1 MLRTLLA
8 VALALAVALPALAAT
23 PVNIN
28 KADAA
33 TIAASLDGVGK
44 SKAEA
49 IVAWRDA
56 HGPFKTLDDLA
67 QVKGMGPATL
77 KRNSDAIQFSGN
89 AAGAPAKAPKAAK
102 AKSKAKASAK

>member
-8 VALALAVALPALAAT
+8 VALALAVALPAVAAT

-44 SKAEA
+44 AKAEA

-77 KRNSDAIQFSGN
+77 KRNQDAIQFSGD
-89 AAGAPAKAPKAAK
+89 AAGAAPKAESRHK
-102 AKSKAKASAK
+102 AKGKSAKH